1 MTAAALFQ
9 SILASLPEIVVVAG
23 ACVLL
28 ILGQLVRKGQGH
40 FLVWASVAV
49 VLIAALGTLM
59 LAGEVRPAYTGM
71 FIADRFAVF
80 FKVVFYLATVLTF
93 LLSRKYA
100 EIEEIG
106 SSEYYVLLLF
116 ALSGMMI
123 MASAT
128 DLLSIYVGL
137 ELMALCTY
145 VLTGFLRQQRRS
157 NEAALKYVILG
168 GVSTG
173 IFLYGV
179 SLVYGLTGTTQL
191 DGMAAAVTGDPLD
204 PGLLLAVVFIVAGLV
219 FKVGAVPFHMWVPD
233 VYEGAPTTIT
243 AFMSVGPKAAGFAVI
258 LRVFLNPLVAASDAW
273 IIVAVIAVVT
283 MALGSFVALV
293 QDNFKRLLA
302 YSSIAHAGFAMFG
315 VVAGGADGIASVM
328 LYLLIYAFMNLG
340 IFGTVIM
347 MRNGDFSGEVIE
359 DYAGF
364 AKSHRGL
371 ALLMLLYLFSLA
383 GIPPT
388 AGFFAKFYVLV
399 ALVERGFVML
409 AVIAVLLSAVAA
421 YFYIR
426 IVMVIY
432 MREPE
437 RRVRPGADALGPR
450 HARLHRRRHHRHR
463 PISGVVSEACST
475 FRVWRLID
483 WICNDPADGILLTV
497 QERNAQVASRGSASP
512 VRRVGRGLSKA
523 LGG

>member
-1 MTAAALFQ
+1 MSGEALLR
-9 SILASLPEIVVVAG
+9 SILASLPEIAVVTG
-23 ACVLL
+23 ASILL
-28 ILGQLVRKGQGH
+28 ILGLFVRKSQAYL
-40 FLVWASVAV
+40 LVWASVTI
-49 VLIAALGTLM
+49 VLIAAALTLM
-59 LAGEVRPAYTGM
+59 LAGEARPAYAGM

-80 FKVVFYLATVLTF
+80 FKLLFYLTTVLTF

-100 EIEEIG
+100 EIEGIV

-123 MASAT
+123 MASAS
-128 DLLSIYVGL
+128 DLMSIYVGL
-137 ELMALCTY
+137 ELMALSTY
-145 VLTGFLRQQRRS
+145 VLTGFLRQEQRS

-168 GVSTG
+168 GISTG

-179 SLVYGLTGTTQL
+179 SLVYGLTGTTEL
-191 DGMAAAVTGDPLD
+191 NGMAAAVTGNPAD
-204 PGLLLAVVFIVAGLV
+204 PGLLLAAVFIVCGLA

-315 VVAGGADGIASVM
+315 VVAGGADGIAGVM

-340 IFGTVIM
+340 IFGAVIM
-347 MRNGDFSGEVIE
+347 MRNGNFSGEVID

-409 AVIAVLLSAVAA
+409 AVVAVLLSAVAA

-432 MREPE
+432 MRDPE
-437 RRVRPGADALGPR
+437 RTFHPALTPAVRATLAVTAAGTIGIGLFPAWFLRV
-450 HARLHRRRHHRHR
+450 
-463 PISGVVSEACST
+463 
-475 FRVWRLID
+475 
-483 WICNDPADGILLTV
+483 
-497 QERNAQVASRGSASP
+497 AQQSVF
-512 VRRVGRGLSKA
+512 
-523 LGG
+523 GG

>member
-1 MTAAALFQ
+1 MTAATLFQ
-9 SILASLPEIVVVAG
+9 SILASLPEIVVVTG
-23 ACVLL
+23 ACILL
-28 ILGQLVRKGQGH
+28 ILGQLVPKGQGY
-40 FLVWASVAV
+40 FLVGASAAT
-49 VLIAALGTLM
+49 VLVAALATLL
-59 LAGEVRPAYTGM
+59 LAGEVRPAYSGM

-80 FKVVFYLATVLTF
+80 FKMVFYLSTILTF

-100 EIEEIG
+100 EIEEIAL
-106 SSEYYVLLLF
+106 SEYYVLLLF

-137 ELMALCTY
+137 ELMALSTY
-145 VLTGFLRQQRRS
+145 VLTGFLRKERRS
-157 NEAALKYVILG
+157 NEAALKYVVLG

-179 SLVYGLTGTTQL
+179 SLIYGITGTTQL

-243 AFMSVGPKAAGFAVI
+243 AFMSVAPKAAGFAVI

-302 YSSIAHAGFAMFG
+302 YSSIAHAGFALFG
-315 VVAGGADGIASVM
+315 VVAGGADGIAGVM

-340 IFGTVIM
+340 IFGIVIM

-399 ALVERGFVML
+399 ALVERGFVTL

-437 RRVRPGADALGPR
+437 RAFEPALTPSVRATLALTAAGTIGIGLFP
-450 HARLHRRRHHRHR
+450 AWFLRL
-463 PISGVVSEACST
+463 
-475 FRVWRLID
+475 
-483 WICNDPADGILLTV
+483 
-497 QERNAQVASRGSASP
+497 AQSSVF
-512 VRRVGRGLSKA
+512 
-523 LGG
+523 GG

>member
-1 MTAAALFQ
+1 MTAVALLP
-9 SILASLPEIVVVAG
+9 SILASLPEIIVVTG
-23 ACVLL
+23 ACILL
-28 ILGQLVRKGQGH
+28 IAGQFVPKGRDAV
-40 FLVWASVAV
+40 LVWASVAV
-49 VLIAALGTLM
+49 VLLAALGTFTLSGG
-59 LAGEVRPAYTGM
+59 AQPAYAGM
-71 FIADRFAVF
+71 FVADPFSVF
-80 FKVVFYLATVLTF
+80 FKSLFYLAIVLTF
-93 LLSRKYA
+93 LLSRNYA
-100 EIEEIG
+100 DIEGIG
-106 SSEYYVLLLF
+106 GSEYYVLLLL

-137 ELMALCTY
+137 ELMVLCTY
-145 VLTGFLRQQRRS
+145 VLTGFLRREQRS

-168 GVSTG
+168 AVSTG

-191 DGMAAAVTGDPLD
+191 DRMAAAVTGGPLD

-219 FKVGAVPFHMWVPD
+219 FKIGAVPFHMWVPD

-258 LRVFLNPLVAASDAW
+258 LRVFLNPLVAGSNVW
-273 IIVAVIAVVT
+273 IILAVIAVVT

-302 YSSIAHAGFAMFG
+302 YSSIAHAGFAIFG
-315 VVAGGADGIASVM
+315 IVAGGADGVASVM
-328 LYLLIYAFMNLG
+328 LYLLIYTFMNLG
-340 IFGTVIM
+340 IFGAVIM
-347 MRNGDFSGEVIE
+347 MRNGNFSGEVIE

-364 AKSHRGL
+364 AKLHPGL

-399 ALVERGFVML
+399 ALVERGFVLL

-426 IVMVIY
+426 IVMVMF

-437 RRVRPGADALGPR
+437 RVFEPALTPLVGAALAVTAAGTVGIG
-450 HARLHRRRHHRHR
+450 L
-463 PISGVVSEACST
+463 
-475 FRVWRLID
+475 F
-483 WICNDPADGILLTV
+483 PAWFLKL
-497 QERNAQVASRGSASP
+497 AQQSAF
-512 VRRVGRGLSKA
+512 
-523 LGG
+523 GG

>member
-1 MTAAALFQ
+1 MTAAALLP
-9 SILASLPEIVVVAG
+9 SIVASLPEIIVVTG
-23 ACVLL
+23 ACILLIAGQFAPKERDAVLVWSSVVIVLL
-28 ILGQLVRKGQGH
+28 
-40 FLVWASVAV
+40 
-49 VLIAALGTLM
+49 AALATFTLSGG
-59 LAGEVRPAYTGM
+59 AQPAYAGM
-71 FIADRFAVF
+71 FVADPFSVF
-80 FKVVFYLATVLTF
+80 FKSLFYLSILLTF
-93 LLSRKYA
+93 LLSRNYA
-100 EIEEIG
+100 DIEGIG
-106 SSEYYVLLLF
+106 GSEYYVLLLL

-137 ELMALCTY
+137 ELMVLCTY
-145 VLTGFLRQQRRS
+145 VLTGFLRREQRS

-168 GVSTG
+168 AVSTG

-191 DGMAAAVTGDPLD
+191 DRMAAAVTGDPLD

-219 FKVGAVPFHMWVPD
+219 FKIGAVPFHMWVPD

-258 LRVFLNPLVAASDAW
+258 LRVFLNPLVAGSNVW
-273 IIVAVIAVVT
+273 IILAIIAVVT

-302 YSSIAHAGFAMFG
+302 YSSIAHAGFAIFG
-315 VVAGGADGIASVM
+315 IVAGGADGVASVM
-328 LYLLIYAFMNLG
+328 LYLLIYTFMNLG
-340 IFGTVIM
+340 IFGAVIM
-347 MRNGDFSGEVIE
+347 MRNGNFSGEVIE

-364 AKSHRGL
+364 AKLHPGL

-399 ALVERGFVML
+399 ALIERGFVLL

-426 IVMVIY
+426 IVMVMF

-437 RRVRPGADALGPR
+437 RVFEPALTPLVGAALAVTAAGTVGIG
-450 HARLHRRRHHRHR
+450 L
-463 PISGVVSEACST
+463 
-475 FRVWRLID
+475 F
-483 WICNDPADGILLTV
+483 PAWFLKL
-497 QERNAQVASRGSASP
+497 AQQSAF
-512 VRRVGRGLSKA
+512 
-523 LGG
+523 GG

>member
-1 MTAAALFQ
+1 MTAAALFR
-9 SILASLPEIVVVAG
+9 SILASLPEIVVITG
-23 ACVLL
+23 ACILL
-28 ILGQLVRKGQGH
+28 ILGQLVQKRQAQ
-40 FLVWASVAV
+40 FLAWASVAI
-49 VLIAALGTLM
+49 VLIAALSTLM
-59 LAGEVRPAYTGM
+59 LAGEARPAYAGM
-71 FIADRFAVF
+71 FIADRFAIF
-80 FKVVFYLATVLTF
+80 FKLLFYLTTVLTF

-100 EIEEIG
+100 EIEEFV
-106 SSEYYVLLLF
+106 SSEYYVLLLL

-123 MASAT
+123 MASAI
-128 DLLSIYVGL
+128 DLMSIYVGL

-145 VLTGFLRQQRRS
+145 VLTGFLRRERRS

-191 DGMAAAVTGDPLD
+191 AGMAAAVTGAPLD
-204 PGLLLAVVFIVAGLV
+204 PGLLLASVFIVAGLA

-273 IIVAVIAVVT
+273 IIIAVIAVVT

-315 VVAGGADGIASVM
+315 VVAGGADGIAGVM
-328 LYLLIYAFMNLG
+328 LYLLIYTFMNLG
-340 IFGTVIM
+340 IFGAVIM
-347 MRNGDFSGEVIE
+347 MRNGNFSGEVIE

-364 AKSHRGL
+364 AKSHGGL
-371 ALLMLLYLFSLA
+371 AFLMLLYLFSLA

-432 MREPE
+432 MRDPE
-437 RRVRPGADALGPR
+437 RTFEPALTPAVKATLAVTAAGTIGIGLYPAWFLRV
-450 HARLHRRRHHRHR
+450 
-463 PISGVVSEACST
+463 
-475 FRVWRLID
+475 
-483 WICNDPADGILLTV
+483 
-497 QERNAQVASRGSASP
+497 AQHSVF
-512 VRRVGRGLSKA
+512 
-523 LGG
+523 GG

>member
-28 ILGQLVRKGQGH
+28 ILGQFVPKGQGH
-40 FLVWASVAV
+40 FLVWASVV
-49 VLIAALGTLM
+49 VVVIAALGTLM

-80 FKVVFYLATVLTF
+80 FKVLFYLATGLTF

-137 ELMALCTY
+137 ELMAFCTY
-145 VLTGFLRQQRRS
+145 VLTGFLRQQQRS

-173 IFLYGV
+173 IFLYGA

-191 DGMAAAVTGDPLD
+191 DGMAAAVTGNPRD
-204 PGLLLAVVFIVAGLV
+204 PGLLLAVVFIVAGLA
-219 FKVGAVPFHMWVPD
+219 FKIGAVPFHMWVPD

-273 IIVAVIAVVT
+273 IIVAIIAVVT

-315 VVAGGADGIASVM
+315 VVAGGAEGVAGVM

-364 AKSHRGL
+364 ARSHRGL

-399 ALVERGFVML
+399 ALVERGFILL
-409 AVIAVLLSAVAA
+409 AVIAVLLSAIAA

-437 RRVRPGADALGPR
+437 GA
-450 HARLHRRRHHRHR
+450 
-463 PISGVVSEACST
+463 
-475 FRVWRLID
+475 F
-483 WICNDPADGILLTV
+483 DPALTPSVRATLALTAAGTIGIGLFPAWFL
-497 QERNAQVASRGSASP
+497 RLAQHSA
-512 VRRVGRGLSKA
+512 VGG
-523 LGG
+523 

>member
-1 MTAAALFQ
+1 MTAVALLP
-9 SILASLPEIVVVAG
+9 SILASLPEIIVVTG
-23 ACVLL
+23 ACILLIAGQFVPKGRDAVLVWSSVAIVLL
-28 ILGQLVRKGQGH
+28 
-40 FLVWASVAV
+40 
-49 VLIAALGTLM
+49 AALGTFTLSGG
-59 LAGEVRPAYTGM
+59 AQPAYAGM
-71 FIADRFAVF
+71 FVADPFSVF
-80 FKVVFYLATVLTF
+80 FKSLFYLAIVLTF
-93 LLSRKYA
+93 LLSRNYA
-100 EIEEIG
+100 DIEGIG
-106 SSEYYVLLLF
+106 GSEYYVLLLL

-137 ELMALCTY
+137 ELMVLCTY
-145 VLTGFLRQQRRS
+145 VLTGFLRREQRS

-168 GVSTG
+168 AVSTG

-191 DGMAAAVTGDPLD
+191 DRMAAAVTGDPLD

-219 FKVGAVPFHMWVPD
+219 FKIGAVPFHMWVPD

-258 LRVFLNPLVAASDAW
+258 LRVFLNPLVAGSNVW
-273 IIVAVIAVVT
+273 IILAVIAVVT

-302 YSSIAHAGFAMFG
+302 YSSIAHAGFAIFG
-315 VVAGGADGIASVM
+315 IVAGGADGVASVM
-328 LYLLIYAFMNLG
+328 LYLLIYTFMNLG
-340 IFGTVIM
+340 IFGAVIM
-347 MRNGDFSGEVIE
+347 MRNGNFSGEVIE

-364 AKSHRGL
+364 AKLHPGL

-399 ALVERGFVML
+399 ALVERGFVLL

-426 IVMVIY
+426 IVMVMF

-437 RRVRPGADALGPR
+437 RVFEPALTPLVGAALAVTAAGTVGIG
-450 HARLHRRRHHRHR
+450 L
-463 PISGVVSEACST
+463 
-475 FRVWRLID
+475 F
-483 WICNDPADGILLTV
+483 PAWFLKL
-497 QERNAQVASRGSASP
+497 AQQSAF
-512 VRRVGRGLSKA
+512 
-523 LGG
+523 GG

>member
-1 MTAAALFQ
+1 MTPDALLQ

-28 ILGQLVRKGQGH
+28 ILGQLVRKGQED
-40 FLVWASVAV
+40 FIVWASVAV

-71 FIADRFAVF
+71 FIADHFAAF
-80 FKVVFYLATVLTF
+80 FKVVFYIATGLTF

-100 EIEEIG
+100 EIEGIE

-128 DLLSIYVGL
+128 DLLSVYVGL
-137 ELMALCTY
+137 ELTAFCTY
-145 VLTGFLRQQRRS
+145 VLTGFLRNQRRS

-168 GVSTG
+168 AVSTG
-173 IFLYGV
+173 MFLYGV
-179 SLVYGLTGTTQL
+179 SLVYGVTGTTQL

-204 PGLLLAVVFIVAGLV
+204 PGLLLAVIFIVAGLV

-273 IIVAVIAVVT
+273 IIVAIIAVVT

-302 YSSIAHAGFAMFG
+302 YSSIAHAGFALFG

-340 IFGTVIM
+340 IFATVIM

-399 ALVERGFVML
+399 ALVERGFVIL

-432 MREPE
+432 MRQPE
-437 RRVRPGADALGPR
+437 GALDPSLRR
-450 HARLHRRRHHRHR
+450 
-463 PISGVVSEACST
+463 
-475 FRVWRLID
+475 
-483 WICNDPADGILLTV
+483 
-497 QERNAQVASRGSASP
+497 
-512 VRRVGRGLSKA
+512 
-523 LGG
+523 

>member
-1 MTAAALFQ
+1 MTDAALLQ
-9 SILASLPEIVVVAG
+9 SVLASLPEIMVVTG
-23 ACVLL
+23 ACILL
-28 ILGQLVRKGQGH
+28 ILGQLVRGEQGD
-40 FLVWASVAV
+40 FLVWSSIAV
-49 VLIAALGTLM
+49 VLIAAVSTLM
-59 LAGEVRPAYTGM
+59 LAGEVRPAYAGM
-71 FIADRFAVF
+71 FVADRFAVF
-80 FKVVFYLATVLTF
+80 FKTVFYLATVLTF
-93 LLSRKYA
+93 LLSRKYI
-100 EIEEIG
+100 EIERIE

-128 DLLSIYVGL
+128 DLLSVYVGL
-137 ELMALCTY
+137 ELMVLCTY
-145 VLTGFLRQQRRS
+145 VLTGFLRQQQRS

-168 GVSTG
+168 AVSTG

-179 SLVYGLTGTTQL
+179 SLVYGLTGTTRL
-191 DGMAAAVTGDPLD
+191 DGMAAAVTGRPLD
-204 PGLLLAVVFIVAGLV
+204 PGLLLAVIFIVAGLV

-258 LRVFLNPLVAASDAW
+258 LRVFLNPLVAGSNAW

-315 VVAGGADGIASVM
+315 VVAGGADGIAGVM
-328 LYLLIYAFMNLG
+328 LYLLIYVFMNLG

-399 ALVERGFVML
+399 ALVERGFVAL

-432 MREPE
+432 MREPVGVFDPVLTPA
-437 RRVRPGADALGPR
+437 VRATLALTAAGTIGIGLFPAWFLRLAQLAVPGG
-450 HARLHRRRHHRHR
+450 
-463 PISGVVSEACST
+463 
-475 FRVWRLID
+475 
-483 WICNDPADGILLTV
+483 
-497 QERNAQVASRGSASP
+497 
-512 VRRVGRGLSKA
+512 
-523 LGG
+523 

>member
-1 MTAAALFQ
+1 MTNAALFQ
-9 SILASLPEIVVVAG
+9 SILASLPEIVVITG
-23 ACVLL
+23 ACILL
-28 ILGQLVRKGQGH
+28 ILGQFTRTKHGN
-40 FLVWASVAV
+40 FLVLASVAV
-49 VLIAALGTLM
+49 VLIAALGTLIP
-59 LAGEVRPAYTGM
+59 AGEGRSAYAGM
-71 FIADRFAVF
+71 FVADRFAVF
-80 FKVVFYLATVLTF
+80 FKVLFYLATGLTF

-100 EIEEIG
+100 EIEGIG
-106 SSEYYVLLLF
+106 SSEYYVLLLL

-128 DLLSIYVGL
+128 DLMSVYVGL

-145 VLTGFLRQQRRS
+145 VLTGFLRRERRS

-168 GVSTG
+168 AVATG

-204 PGLLLAVVFIVAGLV
+204 PGLLLAVVFIVAGLA
-219 FKVGAVPFHMWVPD
+219 FKVGAVPFHMWLPD

-315 VVAGGADGIASVM
+315 VVAGGADGIAGVM

-347 MRNGDFSGEVIE
+347 MRNGDFSGEAIE
-359 DYAGF
+359 GYAGL

-437 RRVRPGADALGPR
+437 GA
-450 HARLHRRRHHRHR
+450 
-463 PISGVVSEACST
+463 
-475 FRVWRLID
+475 F
-483 WICNDPADGILLTV
+483 DPALTPAVRATLALTAAGTIGIGLFPAWFL
-497 QERNAQVASRGSASP
+497 RLAQNSVVAG
-512 VRRVGRGLSKA
+512 
-523 LGG
+523 

>member
-1 MTAAALFQ
+1 MTGAALYP
-9 SILASLPEIVVVAG
+9 SILASLPEITVVAG
-23 ACVLL
+23 ACFVLL
-28 ILGQLVRKGQGH
+28 LGQIVEKQRTH
-40 FLVWASVAV
+40 FLVWTSAAI
-49 VLIAALGTLM
+49 VLLAAIETFA
-59 LAGEVRPAYTGM
+59 LAGEVRAAYAGM
-71 FIADRFAVF
+71 FIADPFAAF
-80 FKVVFYLATVLTF
+80 FKFVFYLATVLTF

-100 EIEEIG
+100 DIERIG

-123 MASAT
+123 MASAS

-137 ELMALCTY
+137 ELMVLSTY
-145 VLTGFLRQQRRS
+145 VLTGFLRREQRS

-168 GVSTG
+168 AVSTA

-191 DGMAAAVTGDPLD
+191 DRMAALVTGNPLD
-204 PGLLLAVVFIVAGLV
+204 PALLLAVVFIVAGLV

-258 LRVFLNPLVAASDAW
+258 LRVFLNPLVAASNVW
-273 IIVAVIAVVT
+273 IIVAVIAVAT
-283 MALGSFVALV
+283 MALGSFTALV

-302 YSSIAHAGFAMFG
+302 YSSIAHAGFAIFG
-315 VVAGGADGIASVM
+315 VVAGGTDGIASVM
-328 LYLLIYAFMNLG
+328 LYVLIYAFMNLG
-340 IFGTVIM
+340 IFAAVIM
-347 MRNGDFSGEVIE
+347 MRNGDFAGEVID
-359 DYAGF
+359 DYAGL
-364 AKSHRGL
+364 AKLHPGL

-399 ALVERGFVML
+399 ALVERGFVTL
-409 AVIAVLLSAVAA
+409 AVIAVLLSTVAA

-426 IVMVIY
+426 IVMIIF

-437 RRVRPGADALGPR
+437 RTFEPALTPLVSATFAVTAAGTIGIGLFPGWFLK
-450 HARLHRRRHHRHR
+450 L
-463 PISGVVSEACST
+463 
-475 FRVWRLID
+475 
-483 WICNDPADGILLTV
+483 
-497 QERNAQVASRGSASP
+497 AQQSI
-512 VRRVGRGLSKA
+512 

>member
-9 SILASLPEIVVVAG
+9 SVLASLPEILVVTG
-23 ACVLL
+23 ACILL
-28 ILGQLVRKGQGH
+28 IAGQFVRKGQEDL
-40 FLVWASVAV
+40 LVWASVAV
-49 VLIAALGTLM
+49 VLIATLSTLM
-59 LAGEVRPAYTGM
+59 LAGEARPAYAGM
-71 FIADRFAVF
+71 FVADRFAAF
-80 FKVVFYLATVLTF
+80 FKCVFYLATVLTF

-100 EIEEIG
+100 DMEGIG

-116 ALSGMMI
+116 ALTGMMI

-128 DLLSIYVGL
+128 DLLSIFVGL
-137 ELMALCTY
+137 ELMVLCTY
-145 VLTGFLRQQRRS
+145 VLTGFLRRERRS

-168 GVSTG
+168 AVSTG

-191 DGMAAAVTGDPLD
+191 DGMARAVTEDPLD
-204 PGLLLAVVFIVAGLV
+204 PALLLAVVFIVAGLV

-233 VYEGAPTTIT
+233 VYEGAPTTVT

-258 LRVFLNPLVAASDAW
+258 LRVFLNPLVQASDAW
-273 IIVAVIAVVT
+273 IIVALIAVAT
-283 MALGSFVALV
+283 MAVGSFVALV

-302 YSSIAHAGFAMFG
+302 YSSIAHAGFAIFG

-340 IFGTVIM
+340 IFAAVIM
-347 MRNGDFSGEVIE
+347 MRNGDFSGEVID

-364 AKSHRGL
+364 GKSHPGL
-371 ALLMLLYLFSLA
+371 ALLMLIYLFSLA

-388 AGFFAKFYVLV
+388 AGFFAKFYVLT
-399 ALVERGFVML
+399 ALVERGFVVL

-426 IVMVIY
+426 VVMVIY
-432 MREPE
+432 MREPQ
-437 RRVRPGADALGPR
+437 RVFEPALTPLVRATLAVTALGTIGIG
-450 HARLHRRRHHRHR
+450 L
-463 PISGVVSEACST
+463 
-475 FRVWRLID
+475 F
-483 WICNDPADGILLTV
+483 PAWFLGL
-497 QERNAQVASRGSASP
+497 AQQSVF
-512 VRRVGRGLSKA
+512 
-523 LGG
+523 GG

>member
-23 ACVLL
+23 ACILL

-49 VLIAALGTLM
+49 VLIAGLATLM

-71 FIADRFAVF
+71 FIADPFAVF
-80 FKVVFYLATVLTF
+80 FKGLFYLATVLTF
-93 LLSRKYA
+93 LLSRKYT
-100 EIEEIG
+100 EIEKIG

-123 MASAT
+123 LASAT

-137 ELMALCTY
+137 ELMALSTY

-157 NEAALKYVILG
+157 NEASLKYVILG

-243 AFMSVGPKAAGFAVI
+243 AFMSVGPKAAAFAVI

-359 DYAGF
+359 
-364 AKSHRGL
+364 
-371 ALLMLLYLFSLA
+371 
-383 GIPPT
+383 
-388 AGFFAKFYVLV
+388 
-399 ALVERGFVML
+399 
-409 AVIAVLLSAVAA
+409 
-421 YFYIR
+421 
-426 IVMVIY
+426 
-432 MREPE
+432 
-437 RRVRPGADALGPR
+437 
-450 HARLHRRRHHRHR
+450 
-463 PISGVVSEACST
+463 
-475 FRVWRLID
+475 
-483 WICNDPADGILLTV
+483 
-497 QERNAQVASRGSASP
+497 
-512 VRRVGRGLSKA
+512 
-523 LGG
+523 